1 MPTDTMRARKWK
13 IEDFDVTAIGDLP
26 EIDVQSAT
34 GVTTAILAAQ
44 HGGVV
49 EIPMGTSDDDD
60 LGAVTFGG
68 LNYHVA
74 ESDLECEIRMRVET
88 TTDPKWFTGFG
99 DSIATA
105 DETSFSATTD
115 SVTIDTMSDGAG
127 FLFDNDATTKNIWCV
142 AGASDAVT
150 VGKVLGSEYNLA
162 ADEWATFRV
171 WIAKGGRAIQW
182 SINGKEVHA
191 VYRKSDESVLVGATA
206 TLVPGVWN
214 YEQGTAAD
222 VEIDFIG
229 AGLYRSA

>member
-1 MPTDTMRARKWK
+1 MPTDTNRGRKWK

-44 HGGVV
+44 HGGIV

-60 LGAVTFGG
+60 VGAVTFGG

-88 TTDPKWFTGFG
+88 ITDPKYFVGFG
-99 DSIATA
+99 DSIASG

-115 SVTIDTMSDGAG
+115 TVTIDTMSDGAG
-127 FLFDNDATTKNIWCV
+127 FLFDNDATTKVIWCV
-142 AGASDAVT
+142 AGATDVVT
-150 VGKVLGSEYNLA
+150 VGKALA
-162 ADEWATFRV
+162 SSFNPSADEWVTYRV
-171 WIAKGGRAIQW
+171 HIAKGGRSIVW
-182 SINGKEVHA
+182 SINGLEVHR
-191 VYRKSDESVLVGATA
+191 VDRKSDESVLIGATA

-222 VEIDFIG
+222 VEVDYIG
-229 AGLYRSA
+229 GGLYRSA